1 MAYECILENSKRLR
15 EFQQCCCCSYSILF
29 EYTLKGSR
37 EMSATFY
44 YAQTA
49 MTPDHASFRRERFS
63 MPQAGTAYMC
73 MSAATCAILL
83 TTGVV
88 TSVSLFVL
96 ILVFVPLLL
105 LGLVVLISLL
115 LTCLTGLVTLESLV
129 GLEIERTV
137 RTAKGD

>member
-1 MAYECILENSKRLR
+1 
-15 EFQQCCCCSYSILF
+15 
-29 EYTLKGSR
+29 
-37 EMSATFY
+37 MSAAFY
-44 YAQTA
+44 NAQTA
-49 MTPDHASFRRERFS
+49 MVTDHAYFGHECFS
-63 MPQAGTAYMC
+63 MPQAATACMG

-96 ILVFVPLLL
+96 VLLIVPLLL

-129 GLEIERTV
+129 GLEIERIV